1 MGPLAPQQKM
11 SSMVD
16 YPVALPTAPIP
27 PETDAAAVA
36 TSFEKELASLDANHF
51 TKDAVWRDNFALTG
65 TLRTFYSAALIAA
78 AWSET
83 SKRAQVGSFAIN
95 AKTARVMRLPGGS
108 AWVQTVFTFGTNGT
122 PATICS
128 GFLHLVPGS
137 DGKWR
142 IWVMRTILERLKG
155 EANVDVMEPVG
166 ETSKA
171 QNSHVEAT
179 HFDAI
184 VIGGGQAGL
193 STAGRLKALGVSYV
207 VLDKNKEVGD
217 CWKTRYDS
225 TKCG

>member
-1 MGPLAPQQKM
+1 MGSLAPRQKM
-11 SSMVD
+11 SSMVNH
-16 YPVALPTAPIP
+16 PVALPTAPIS

-36 TSFEKELASLDANHF
+36 TSFEKELASLDAHHF

-65 TLRTFYSAALIAA
+65 TLRTFYSPASIAA

-83 SKRAQVGSFAIN
+83 SKRAQLSSFAIN
-95 AKTARVMRLPGGS
+95 AQTARVMRLPGGS
-108 AWVQTVFTFGTNGT
+108 AWVQTVFTFETNGT

-128 GFLHLVPGS
+128 GFLHLVPDS

-166 ETSKA
+166 ET
-171 QNSHVEAT
+171 QNGQVEAT

-207 VLDKNKEVGD
+207 VLDKNKDVGD

-225 TKCG
+225 TKCE